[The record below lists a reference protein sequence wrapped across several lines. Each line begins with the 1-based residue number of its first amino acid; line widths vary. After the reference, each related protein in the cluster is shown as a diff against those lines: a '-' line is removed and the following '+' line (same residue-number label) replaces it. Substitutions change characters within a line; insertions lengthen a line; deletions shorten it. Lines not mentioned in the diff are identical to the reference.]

1 LTSGSRSVTMDM
13 ASSRNCCGLLTLHI
27 TANLLFFQNLPALGQ
42 RHDIRFLQPEQILL
56 IDHAL
61 EQVGQFGEVRL
72 IVEKG
77 KLRFI
82 EISQSMDVTK
92 LQD

>member
-1 LTSGSRSVTMDM
+1 MSDT
-13 ASSRNCCGLLTLHI
+13 TLPPVKKDSK
-27 TANLLFFQNLPALGQ
+27 TQPT
-42 RHDIRFLQPEQILL
+42 DDVRFLQPEQILL

>member
-1 LTSGSRSVTMDM
+1 PPVKKDDKT
-13 ASSRNCCGLLTLHI
+13 
-27 TANLLFFQNLPALGQ
+27 QPAD
-42 RHDIRFLQPEQILL
+42 DIRFLQPEQILL

>member
-1 LTSGSRSVTMDM
+1 MSDT
-13 ASSRNCCGLLTLHI
+13 TLPPVKKDGK
-27 TANLLFFQNLPALGQ
+27 TQPAD
-42 RHDIRFLQPEQILL
+42 DIRFLQPEQILL

>member
-1 LTSGSRSVTMDM
+1 MSDT
-13 ASSRNCCGLLTLHI
+13 TLPPVKKDSK
-27 TANLLFFQNLPALGQ
+27 TQPT
-42 RHDIRFLQPEQILL
+42 DDVRFLQPEQFLL

>member
-1 LTSGSRSVTMDM
+1 MSDT
-13 ASSRNCCGLLTLHI
+13 TLPPVKKDEK
-27 TANLLFFQNLPALGQ
+27 TQPAD
-42 RHDIRFLQPEQILL
+42 DIRFLQPEQILL